1 MAASISLR
9 SYLLVSPKPSGPRK
23 IVLEFPDIKLNHTW
37 DLDSLPLAAFAD
49 PAKAKRF
56 DDRLTSLDPE
66 LVAALE
72 PHIATVSTHLPEKAR
87 HQHHAAASCF
97 LYLLLSLGTPSMP
110 GCAYTMRSTI
120 PIGAGLG
127 SSASISVCLAT
138 AILLQN
144 SHISSPSTSSS
155 SSHTLDTINAW
166 AFVGEICIHGTPSG
180 VDNTVATKGRAVLF
194 KRTISPNS
202 PPQPPTVTPL
212 HDFPTLPL
220 LLVDTRQPRSTAA
233 LVASVGQLYKT
244 HPRVVGPL
252 LDAIDA
258 CTEEAHALLTRSSS
272 PASATNTSAPSPAT
286 LHTLGT
292 LVQLNQSILST
303 IGVSHPKLERVRELV
318 ETHDVGRTKLT
329 GAGGGG
335 CAIVLLKPEG
345 TAEMRRAV
353 ETELE
358 SEGFGIHETVL
369 GGKGVGL
376 AGAGNSSNRE
386 AFRDA
391 RGSEEVEKL
400 VGVGG
405 ENGQDRMWRFWD

>member
-9 SYLLVSPKPSGPRK
+9 SYLLVSPSPSGPRQ
-23 IVLEFPDIKLNHTW
+23 IILAFPDIKLNHTW
-37 DLDSLPLAAFAD
+37 DLDTLPFAAFSN

-56 DDRLTSLDPE
+56 DDRFTLLDPD

-72 PHIATVSTHLPEKAR
+72 PHIAAVSTHLPEKAR

-97 LYLLLSLGTPSMP
+97 LYLLLSLGNSAMP
-110 GCAYTMRSTI
+110 ACTYTMRSTI

-144 SHISSPSTSSS
+144 SHISLPPATSSDPL
-155 SSHTLDTINAW
+155 TLDIINTW

-194 KRTISPNS
+194 KRTISPNA
-202 PPQPPTVTPL
+202 PPRPPTVTPL

-233 LVASVGQLYKT
+233 LVASVGQLYKA
-244 HPRVVGPL
+244 HPTVVGPL

-258 CTEEAHALLTRSSS
+258 CTEEAHALLSSS
-272 PASATNTSAPSPAT
+272 SAAAT
-286 LHTLGT
+286 PTPTPETLQTLGS
-292 LVQLNQSILST
+292 LVQLNHSILT
-303 IGVSHPKLERVRELV
+303 TLGVSHSKLERVRELID
-318 ETHDVGRTKLT
+318 THNVGWTKLT

-335 CAIVLLKPEG
+335 CAIVLLKPEA
-345 TAEMRRAV
+345 TKVMRRQA
-353 ETELE
+353 EEELE
-358 SEGFGIHETVL
+358 REGFGIYETVL
-369 GGKGVGL
+369 GGQGVGVLEASKGVE
-376 AGAGNSSNRE
+376 RE
-386 AFRDA
+386 GFRDA
-391 RGSEEVEKL
+391 RGSEEVEAL

-405 ENGQDRMWRFWD
+405 GGEKMEGGWRFWD

>member
-1 MAASISLR
+1 M
-9 SYLLVSPKPSGPRK
+9 
-23 IVLEFPDIKLNHTW
+23 
-37 DLDSLPLAAFAD
+37 
-49 PAKAKRF
+49 
-56 DDRLTSLDPE
+56 
-66 LVAALE
+66 
-72 PHIATVSTHLPEKAR
+72 
-87 HQHHAAASCF
+87 
-97 LYLLLSLGTPSMP
+97 
-110 GCAYTMRSTI
+110 
-120 PIGAGLG
+120 
-127 SSASISVCLAT
+127 
-138 AILLQN
+138 
-144 SHISSPSTSSS
+144 
-155 SSHTLDTINAW
+155 
-166 AFVGEICIHGTPSG
+166 
-180 VDNTVATKGRAVLF
+180 
-194 KRTISPNS
+194 
-202 PPQPPTVTPL
+202 
-212 HDFPTLPL
+212 
-220 LLVDTRQPRSTAA
+220 
-233 LVASVGQLYKT
+233 GQLYKT